1 MGTLGTST
9 PGKGLAATLALD
21 PTPDCG
27 LGKAHPRRG
36 AGSSVLPWLPG
47 QRASG
52 GSLGVAQTPPS
63 LHHCSQG
70 VQFCQEEGKAY
81 EDRP

>member
-9 PGKGLAATLALD
+9 PGEGLAATLALD

-36 AGSSVLPWLPG
+36 ARSSVLPWLPG

-52 GSLGVAQTPPS
+52 GSLGVAQTPREFAPLFPRRS
-63 LHHCSQG
+63 VLSG
-70 VQFCQEEGKAY
+70 GEKGL
-81 EDRP
+81 